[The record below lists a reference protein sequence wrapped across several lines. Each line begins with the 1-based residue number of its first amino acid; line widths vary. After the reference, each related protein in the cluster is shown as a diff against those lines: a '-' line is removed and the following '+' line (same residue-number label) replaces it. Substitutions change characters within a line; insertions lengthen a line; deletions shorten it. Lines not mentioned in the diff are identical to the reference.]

1 MRGFA
6 ATAGLRS
13 GRKACLRRE
22 GGFVWC
28 DDRRDPRQHPTT
40 QTRAEGRQTSPVI
53 VSQPQALMAQLRF
66 QDAVLFAQVLDDLVL
81 FVLEPAEAGRDEEL
95 QRNHSAESTP
105 TVGRDFRTLR
115 PAAVDRSVETRAAGS
130 TGGEGS
136 PLGRCNASIWSRNYH
151 PRPSRSRVDKCCYSQ
166 ESQQSFKASR

>member
-1 MRGFA
+1 VPPKNGV
-6 ATAGLRS
+6 G
-13 GRKACLRRE
+13 
-22 GGFVWC
+22 C

-40 QTRAEGRQTSPVI
+40 QTRGEGRQTSPVI

-105 TVGRDFRTLR
+105 TGGRNFRTLR
-115 PAAVDRSVETRAAGS
+115 ARNAQNLSIRYKTS
-130 TGGEGS
+130 TVNDVLS
-136 PLGRCNASIWSRNYH
+136 
-151 PRPSRSRVDKCCYSQ
+151 
-166 ESQQSFKASR
+166 